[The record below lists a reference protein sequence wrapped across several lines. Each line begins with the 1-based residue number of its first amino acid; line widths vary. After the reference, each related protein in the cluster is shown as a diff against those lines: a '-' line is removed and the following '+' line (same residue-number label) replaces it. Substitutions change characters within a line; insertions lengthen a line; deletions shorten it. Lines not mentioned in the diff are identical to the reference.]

1 MNSKITCIL
10 LAAGSVMVGC
20 GKSGTTDDGLSY
32 KIHTKNNGKEIN
44 EGDYVKFHL
53 VYKTENDSVLQSS
66 YDRGTP
72 FEALIDSMS
81 FQGAPTFEYLY
92 HALKMMTLKDSATF
106 HMKSDS
112 LFSTDTTFTPG
123 MAKPPRPP
131 FIRPGSNVTMVV
143 KVEEVKTKEEIEQE
157 LKEKRDKQTGL
168 EADTIN
174 QYIEEHDLEVKKTPA
189 GIQYHISNETDG
201 PRPTSGDTVVVHYTG
216 TLLDGTK
223 FDSSYDRG
231 EPISFAL
238 VKGAVID
245 GWYEGIP
252 LFRKGE
258 KGILIIPSA
267 YGYGEFGS
275 GPIPSNSPL
284 VFEVELV
291 DIKPKK

>member
-1 MNSKITCIL
+1 
-10 LAAGSVMVGC
+10 MVGC
-20 GKSGTTDDGLSY
+20 GKSGSTDDGMNFT
-32 KIHTKNNGKEIN
+32 IHTKNNGKAIN
-44 EGDYVKFHL
+44 EGDYVRFHL
-53 VYKTENDSVLQSS
+53 VYKTEDDSILQSS

-92 HALKMMTLKDSATF
+92 HALKMMTLNDSATF

-112 LFSTDTTFTPG
+112 LFSADTTFTPG
-123 MAKPPRPP
+123 MTKPPRPP
-131 FIRPGSNVTMVV
+131 FIRPGSDVTMVV

-174 QYIEEHDLEVKKTPA
+174 QYIEAHGLEVKKTPS
-189 GIQYHISNETDG
+189 GIQYQVSKETDG
-201 PRPTSGDTVVVHYTG
+201 PRPNTGDTVVVHYTG

-231 EPISFAL
+231 EPISFPL
-238 VKGAVID
+238 MKGTVID

-252 LFRKGE
+252 LFREGE

-291 DIKPKK
+291 EIKPKK

>member
-1 MNSKITCIL
+1 MNTKITCIL

-20 GKSGTTDDGLSY
+20 GKSGSTDDGMNFT
-32 KIHTKNNGKEIN
+32 IHTKNNGKAIN

-53 VYKTENDSVLQSS
+53 VYKTEDDSILQSS

-92 HALKMMTLKDSATF
+92 HALKMMTLNDSATF

-112 LFSTDTTFTPG
+112 LFSADTTFTPG
-123 MAKPPRPP
+123 MTKPPRPP
-131 FIRPGSNVTMVV
+131 FIRPGSDVTMVV

-174 QYIEEHDLEVKKTPA
+174 QYIEAHGLEVKKTPS
-189 GIQYHISNETDG
+189 GIQYQVSKETDG
-201 PRPTSGDTVVVHYTG
+201 PRPNTGDTVVVHYTG

-231 EPISFAL
+231 EPISFPL
-238 VKGAVID
+238 MKGTVID

-252 LFRKGE
+252 LFREGE

-291 DIKPKK
+291 EIKPKK

>member
-1 MNSKITCIL
+1 MNSRITCIL
-10 LAAGSVMVGC
+10 LAVGSVMVGC
-20 GKSGTTDDGLSY
+20 AKSGSTDDGMSY
-32 KIHTKNNGKEIN
+32 DIHTKNDGKEIT

-53 VYKTENDSVLQSS
+53 VYKTEDDSILQSS

-92 HALKMMTLKDSATF
+92 HALKMMTLGDSATF
-106 HMKSDS
+106 RMKSDS
-112 LFSTDTTFTPG
+112 LFSSDTTLTPG

-131 FIRPGSNVTMVV
+131 FIRQGSDVTMVV
-143 KVEEVKTKEEIEQE
+143 TVEEVKTKQEIEQE

-174 QYIEEHDLEVKKTPA
+174 QYIAEHDLEMKETPT
-189 GIQYHISNETDG
+189 GIQYNISQETNG
-201 PRPTSGDTVVVHYTG
+201 ARPNTGDTVVVHYTG

-231 EPISFAL
+231 EPISFPL

-252 LFRKGE
+252 LFKKGE
-258 KGILIIPSA
+258 KGTLIIPSA

-291 DIKPKK
+291 DIKPQQ